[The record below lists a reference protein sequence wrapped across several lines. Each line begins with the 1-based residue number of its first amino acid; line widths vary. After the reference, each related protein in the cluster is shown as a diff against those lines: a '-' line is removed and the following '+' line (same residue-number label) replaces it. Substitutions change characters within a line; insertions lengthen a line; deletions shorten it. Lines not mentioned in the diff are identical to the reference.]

1 MLGPAAM
8 RKYLPTYRC
17 YNDSVDPRISNVFT
31 NAFRYGHTLIQ
42 PFMFRLDSRYRPMG
56 PNPRVPLSRVF
67 FATWRVV
74 LEGEWNL
81 GQQRGGW
88 QLRVGGGGLGCREL
102 GQGELFL
109 SFFGDLV

>member
-1 MLGPAAM
+1 M
-8 RKYLPTYRC
+8 RKYLPRYRC

-42 PFMFRLDSRYRPMG
+42 PFMFRLDNRYQPMG

-74 LEGEWNL
+74 LEGELDL
-81 GQQRGGW
+81 GQETVGW
-88 QLRVGGGGLGCREL
+88 QQRM
-102 GQGELFL
+102 
-109 SFFGDLV
+109 